1 MFRKFKIILKGVLH
15 LFKFWKFLKKEK
27 IIFIFSSRFGHF
39 LQNTEVLLRDLSRK
53 EIKKTL
59 FVLDEKIDNE
69 ELLDIWKKYDLDF
82 CSYEFGTL
90 LRLVKKHKKIINH
103 YDLVPKNKK
112 KYLKNRIIKYLV
124 SENKLSVPYEYLSI
138 TFRDSKYNNINYNT
152 FNDEFRDTK
161 KKDMRLLIN
170 YFKKRKIHLIKV
182 NKTLTSKVYGIEDYG
197 FNSNYK
203 VENSF
208 RLIKNSKIHIGSS
221 TGIDTFAAFVDKPM
235 INVNTLLGN
244 NFISRLYTFPTFI
257 LPINLKFFSNKKI
270 VPLSEQIKFLK
281 YAEDKYQ
288 INHLDNKLQK
298 EIGVYYETNS
308 YTEIISCY
316 NEYLRF
322 IKKKFHLDKKLKYYQ
337 KKFWSIYPKTYTHKF
352 SKTEITSSRFY
363 GKVFIP
369 SSYFEKYKNF
379 LD

>member
-1 MFRKFKIILKGVLH
+1 M
-15 LFKFWKFLKKEK
+15 
-27 IIFIFSSRFGHF
+27 
-39 LQNTEVLLRDLSRK
+39 
-53 EIKKTL
+53 
-59 FVLDEKIDNE
+59 
-69 ELLDIWKKYDLDF
+69 
-82 CSYEFGTL
+82 

-221 TGIDTFAAFVDKPM
+221 TGIV
-235 INVNTLLGN
+235 
-244 NFISRLYTFPTFI
+244 
-257 LPINLKFFSNKKI
+257 
-270 VPLSEQIKFLK
+270 
-281 YAEDKYQ
+281 
-288 INHLDNKLQK
+288 
-298 EIGVYYETNS
+298 
-308 YTEIISCY
+308 
-316 NEYLRF
+316 
-322 IKKKFHLDKKLKYYQ
+322 
-337 KKFWSIYPKTYTHKF
+337 
-352 SKTEITSSRFY
+352 
-363 GKVFIP
+363 
-369 SSYFEKYKNF
+369 
-379 LD
+379 